1 MTSVRQPGIRN
12 LDLALMKRMQ
22 IYERVGLTFRA
33 EALNAT
39 NTAQWYNRVNGDVNN
54 GNFGRIIGTGDQT
67 NLPRF
72 FQLSLK
78 LQF

>member
-1 MTSVRQPGIRN
+1 VRQPGIYN
-12 LDLALMKRMQ
+12 LDLALMKRTN
-22 IYERVGLTFRA
+22 ILERYLLTFRA

-39 NTAQWYNRVNGDVNN
+39 NTPQWFGRVNGDVNN
-54 GNFGRIIGTGDQT
+54 GNFGRIVGTGDQT